1 MDCTGIIRNISLTFG
16 KVKYIL
22 ELEINEDISQQYEQL
37 KNEDKLSICI
47 KKYRAKRS
55 LDANAYFHLLN
66 SKIADKLHIS
76 QNRSK
81 NVLLNRYGQLE
92 YKDDKIPTVLIKSV
106 YDEDMEER
114 SDIHFK
120 AVGYEIVNDESYTKY
135 AIIRGTHTYD
145 TKEMATL
152 IDGTVD
158 EAKNMGIETITPTEL
173 KEMKERWGV

>member
-16 KVKYIL
+16 KVKYLL

-55 LDANAYFHLLN
+55 IDANAYFHLLN

-81 NVLLNRYGQLE
+81 NVLLSRYGQLE
-92 YKDDKIPTVLIKSV
+92 YIDDKIPTVLIKSV
-106 YDEDMEER
+106 YDEDM
-114 SDIHFK
+114 
-120 AVGYEIVNDESYTKY
+120 AANIVTGKQIGR
-135 AIIRGTHTYD
+135 AH
-145 TKEMATL
+145 
-152 IDGTVD
+152 V
-158 EAKNMGIETITPTEL
+158 
-173 KEMKERWGV
+173 